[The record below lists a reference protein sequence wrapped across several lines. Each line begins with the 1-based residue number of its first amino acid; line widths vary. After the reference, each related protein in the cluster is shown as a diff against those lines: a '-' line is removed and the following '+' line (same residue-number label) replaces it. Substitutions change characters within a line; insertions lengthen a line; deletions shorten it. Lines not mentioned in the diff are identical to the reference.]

1 MGISDRVCPESLE
14 RGLHEARMARPLK
27 KATRLVERKPE
38 RAKVT
43 REEFL
48 KNIKTADEWRKKRL
62 AKIKESSLE
71 HSGT

>member
-1 MGISDRVCPESLE
+1 
-14 RGLHEARMARPLK
+14 MARPLK
-27 KATRLVERKPE
+27 RATRLVDRKPE

-62 AKIKESSLE
+62 AKIKESSR
-71 HSGT
+71 

>member
-1 MGISDRVCPESLE
+1 
-14 RGLHEARMARPLK
+14 MARPLK
-27 KATRLVERKPE
+27 KETRLAERKPP

-62 AKIKESSLE
+62 AKVNEPSR
-71 HSGT
+71 

>member
-1 MGISDRVCPESLE
+1 MGRTHRVYFKPLSVGTHAC
-14 RGLHEARMARPLK
+14 GLAIMARPLK
-27 KATRLVERKPE
+27 KETRLAERKPA

-62 AKIKESSLE
+62 AKVN
-71 HSGT
+71 